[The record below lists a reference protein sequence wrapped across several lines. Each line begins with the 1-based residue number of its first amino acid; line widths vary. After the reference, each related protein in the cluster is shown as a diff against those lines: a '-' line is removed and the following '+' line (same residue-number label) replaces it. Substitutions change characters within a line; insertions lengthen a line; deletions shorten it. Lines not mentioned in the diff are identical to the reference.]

1 MYRTVAQL
9 DALTGLLAGFF
20 PQLVTRFTLP
30 EQSVEGRDVFALRLR
45 AGAGENR
52 RGVLLVAGTH
62 SRELMNPDCLVEMA
76 VDLVVSYLNGTDI
89 VLGGRRWPAND
100 IKVILET
107 IDLYLVPCINP
118 DGREFVMTV
127 DDLWRK
133 NRRDN
138 PGTSCDGIDLNRNS
152 EILWGV
158 TQGQTSCAPCSDVY
172 VGPAVF
178 SEPET
183 RNVRWMLDNHRIDC
197 FADVHSFSELV
208 LYPWDHAPTQT
219 TDPAQRFTTLPNGTC
234 QPIQVRGYQEY
245 MPPRD
250 VQRFTT
256 VAQRVADAIAAVR
269 GRVYTPQASIALY
282 PTTGTQS
289 DYAYSRHITDPAK
302 RKVFGYTLETGPSLP
317 DVRESFHPSNPDPI
331 KEEAESGL
339 LALVQQCICA
349 IELIGFRLLA
359 RDDEVVALRKIRDE
373 FLSTTE
379 AGRDWI
385 ALFERVQTPLIG
397 VLLDDDELGRRAAG
411 LVERAGLLVSDDT
424 AEFDGQVAAEA
435 VELINQLADRSGS
448 RVVRRDL
455 AAVARRLRVSG
466 GESARTLIEW
476 LMSRGPR

>member
-1 MYRTVAQL
+1 M
-9 DALTGLLAGFF
+9 
-20 PQLVTRFTLP
+20 
-30 EQSVEGRDVFALRLR
+30 
-45 AGAGENR
+45 
-52 RGVLLVAGTH
+52 H
-62 SRELMNPDCLVEMA
+62 SC
-76 VDLVVSYLNGTDI
+76 
-89 VLGGRRWPAND
+89 
-100 IKVILET
+100 
-107 IDLYLVPCINP
+107 
-118 DGREFVMTV
+118 
-127 DDLWRK
+127 
-133 NRRDN
+133 
-138 PGTSCDGIDLNRNS
+138 
-152 EILWGV
+152 
-158 TQGQTSCAPCSDVY
+158 
-172 VGPAVF
+172 
-178 SEPET
+178 
-183 RNVRWMLDNHRIDC
+183 
-197 FADVHSFSELV
+197 SELV

-219 TDPAQRFTTLPNGTC
+219 TDPAQRFTTLPSGTC

-289 DYAYSRHITDPAK
+289 DYAYSRHIADPAK

-397 VLLDDDELGRRAAG
+397 VLLDDDDSADAPPAWWNGRGSWCPTTPPSSTSRSPRTPWSWSTSSPTGPAPESCGVTSPRWRAGCACRAAR
-411 LVERAGLLVSDDT
+411 VPA
-424 AEFDGQVAAEA
+424 
-435 VELINQLADRSGS
+435 RSSKG
-448 RVVRRDL
+448 
-455 AAVARRLRVSG
+455 
-466 GESARTLIEW
+466 
-476 LMSRGPR
+476 